1 MANKISIRFFEDTEV
16 RAIWDDESTKW
27 WFSAVDIVGV
37 LSESSDTRNYWY
49 VLKNRLKK
57 SNSQDLTNCKGF
69 KLVAPDGKRRM
80 TDCFDY
86 EGIIELAKNFPSN
99 KANRFIEWFTYNDD
113 SIDGKSK
120 SKAYALFD
128 SSLLDNIEVGTV
140 KGLQQ
145 IHGYLFDGLPVS
157 WNISTSPNAQLINT
171 MLDYAVTTLK
181 PNEHPI
187 LHSDCGGHYR
197 WPSWIDRMGKAELIR
212 SMSKKGCSPDNAR
225 CEGFFGTI
233 KQEMFYSR
241 NWAKVTVNQF
251 INYLDQYL
259 VWYSKDRI
267 KCSLKGMSPINYRR
281 SLGIQI

>member
-57 SNSQDLTNCKGF
+57 SNSQVLTNCKGF

-99 KANRFIEWFTYNDD
+99 KANRFIEWFTYSDD

-145 IHGYLFDGLPVS
+145 IHGYLFGGLYDFAGQIRTLNIAKGGFRFAPVQFLE
-157 WNISTSPNAQLINT
+157 N
-171 MLDYAVTTLK
+171 TLK
-181 PNEHPI
+181 TIENMPENTFDEIVEKYVEMNVAHPFM
-187 LHSDCGGHYR
+187 DGNV
-197 WPSWIDRMGKAELIR
+197 PSRHLLRTA
-212 SMSKKGCSPDNAR
+212 
-225 CEGFFGTI
+225 
-233 KQEMFYSR
+233 
-241 NWAKVTVNQF
+241 
-251 INYLDQYL
+251 
-259 VWYSKDRI
+259 
-267 KCSLKGMSPINYRR
+267 
-281 SLGIQI
+281 